1 MIIVANSSPLIS
13 LSSVKALSLAQALYQ
28 DIYIA
33 QAVYEEVAMDGAGKA
48 GSNDVAAAAWIHRR
62 AVANDSAVTQLMLA
76 HKLERGECETL
87 TLAAEMKADLILLDE
102 KPARKVAAQ
111 QGFAVIGSLGVLLL
125 AKSNGVIGVIKPTL
139 DALLKA
145 GMRLD
150 GNLYAEI
157 LRRAGE

>member
-13 LSSVKALSLAQALYQ
+13 LSSVKALPLAQALYG
-28 DIYIA
+28 DIYFA
-33 QAVYEEVAMDGAGKA
+33 EAVYQEIVVAGAGKA
-48 GSNDVAAAAWIHRR
+48 GSSDVAAARWIKRR
-62 AVANDSAVTQLMLA
+62 IVANAGAVAQLMLA

-87 TLAAEMKADLILLDE
+87 ALAAEMNADLILLDE

-125 AKSNGVIGVIKPTL
+125 AKSNGVIGAVKPTL

-150 GNLYAEI
+150 PNLYTEI

>member
-13 LSSVKALSLAQALYQ
+13 LSSVKALPLVQALYR
-28 DIYIA
+28 DIYVA
-33 QAVYEEVAMDGAGKA
+33 EAVYREIVVAGAGKA
-48 GSNDVAAAAWIHRR
+48 GSSEVAAAHWIKRR
-62 AVANDSAVTQLMLA
+62 TVASAGTVAQLMLT

-87 TLAAEMKADLILLDE
+87 ALAAEMSADLILLDE

-111 QGFAVIGSLGVLLL
+111 QGFALIGSLGVLLL
-125 AKSNGVIGVIKPTL
+125 AKSNGVMGEIRPTL

-150 GNLYAEI
+150 PNLYAEI